1 MQVRVNLGM
10 WSSHKMRIMEWKKPL
25 MQRNFVPDGQREF
38 MQLYHQVRGGAT
50 CMSNPKRKFLGRIHC
65 DGVDLMK

>member
-10 WSSHKMRIMEWKKPL
+10 WSSHNMRIMEWEQPL
-25 MQRNFVPDGQREF
+25 MQRNFVPDGQREC

-50 CMSNPKRKFLGRIHC
+50 CMINPKRIFLGRIH
-65 DGVDLMK
+65 

>member
-10 WSSHKMRIMEWKKPL
+10 WSSHKMRIMEWEQPL
-25 MQRNFVPDGQREF
+25 MQRNFVPDGQREC

-50 CMSNPKRKFLGRIHC
+50 CMDNPRRNFWAGFIEM
-65 DGVDLMK
+65 VWIS

>member
-1 MQVRVNLGM
+1 MQVIVNLGM

-25 MQRNFVPDGQREF
+25 MQRNFVPDGQREC

-50 CMSNPKRKFLGRIHC
+50 CMINPKRRFLGRIHEM
-65 DGVDLMK
+65 VWIS